1 MFKFHY
7 KQVFAIA
14 CLQSCMLVS
23 FEPQYFFNVGL
34 NSFLLWLEQMKEQSS
49 KTIVSLL
56 RFLAKEQFRLQK
68 LIIIMRGAFKRY
80 F

>member
-23 FEPQYFFNVGL
+23 FEPQYFFSVGL
-34 NSFLLWLEQMKEQSS
+34 NSFSLWLEQMKEQSS

-68 LIIIMRGAFKRY
+68 LIIIGGAFKRD